1 MGAARAATG
10 TARDRAFPR
19 VPITHDHGRRGTRR
33 APSGAPRAASRARE
47 IRPRGDQH
55 LPHRLSRLHPHPP
68 VPHAHPRDVGARE
81 GVVRAATTGAAVG
94 LRVALVTE
102 YFPPHVGG
110 IGEHVLHL
118 AREARRRGAHADIVT
133 SNLAGAHPEP
143 GVIRIG
149 ESAPVYANGSMARV
163 TVGRGLRR
171 TVREL
176 LERGRYDLVHVHAP
190 LTPSLPILFIEE
202 ASALGIPIVG
212 TFHAYF
218 ERSLAYFFG
227 RRYFQSL
234 LDRLQA
240 AVCVSPAARDA
251 VARYFDADWTII
263 PNGVDTERFT
273 PDAPRP
279 AGVRPDVPAIT
290 FVGRFDPRGADR
302 HLRSDRRLTGRR

>member
-1 MGAARAATG
+1 MGG
-10 TARDRAFPR
+10 TARRAGGRDRLGLAIPR
-19 VPITHDHGRRGTRR
+19 SGRCRSLPIGVEGGCRGTGR
-33 APSGAPRAASRARE
+33 APSAPPPAEGHARFAT
-47 IRPRGDQH
+47 RGDQH

-68 VPHAHPRDVGARE
+68 APHAHPHTREAHGAATGHGRE
-81 GVVRAATTGAAVG
+81 GLVRAAASGTAVG

-133 SNLAGAHPEP
+133 SNLPDARPEP

-176 LERGRYDLVHVHAP
+176 LERGRYDVVHIHAP

-218 ERSLAYFFG
+218 ERSLA
-227 RRYFQSL
+227 
-234 LDRLQA
+234 
-240 AVCVSPAARDA
+240 
-251 VARYFDADWTII
+251 
-263 PNGVDTERFT
+263 
-273 PDAPRP
+273 
-279 AGVRPDVPAIT
+279 
-290 FVGRFDPRGADR
+290 
-302 HLRSDRRLTGRR
+302 